1 MVGLTEE
8 STTINRHHYHQLSRI
23 GLVLTVLMLVG
34 CSRTPDGVD
43 PTRVLP
49 TGIPAL
55 TPLPPLPTAAP
66 LGSEENPVR
75 VMIVVADEEA
85 SEDAADDLADAL
97 SDEAGITIEVAI
109 TESAPD
115 ARRALCNRTV
125 HLVTLDAFNYLGASE
140 NDCGEP
146 IYVVSRGGQTQTQG
160 QFLGWTPFRPDQFR
174 GVFCRPDSNS
184 INGWIIPTLTLRAAN
199 VDMFKDM
206 FGVVDAGS
214 DEEVIRAIDTRKCD
228 MGATALGAEQ
238 LVRDLQNPNSIFV
251 LEELTPVPNP
261 VVVVSNSAD
270 AELQTQLASLVT
282 NHTLE
287 IGTLMGGEGLIPASD
302 AMFTDLRSLFQRADV
317 DPSAMGE

>member
-1 MVGLTEE
+1 MMALTEE
-8 STTINRHHYHQLSRI
+8 RSAINSHHFHQMSRF
-23 GLVLTVLMLVG
+23 GLILIVLMLAG
-34 CSRTPDGVD
+34 CGRTPDTVD

-66 LGSEENPVR
+66 LGSEDNPVR

-85 SEDAADDLADAL
+85 SQDAADDLADVL
-97 SDEAGITIEVAI
+97 SEEADMVIEVSV

-140 NDCGEP
+140 SNCGAP

-184 INGWIIPTLTLRAAN
+184 INGWIIPTLTLRASN
-199 VDMFKDM
+199 VDMFTDM
-206 FGVVDAGS
+206 FGIVDAGS

-238 LVRDLQNPNSIFV
+238 LVRDLNNPNSIFV

-261 VVVVSNSAD
+261 VVVVSTSAD
-270 AELQTQLASLVT
+270 ANLQTQLANLVT

-287 IGTLMGGEGLIPASD
+287 IGGLMGGEGLIPASD
-302 AMFTDLRSLFQRADV
+302 TLFTDLRNLFEDADV